1 MFEDYR
7 KKSKKNWNRFC
18 FGHYFNILSK
28 FKIILYL
35 KYKVTNIG
43 IIGIGYLTLTS
54 DDKIKIS
61 HSILYFELAI
71 GFACLLPLLPNICT
85 RLFYRYYITFIYHL

>member
-61 HSILYFELAI
+61 HSSYIFNLRLVLLVYFHYYLI
-71 GFACLLPLLPNICT
+71 FALDFSNDTVFL
-85 RLFYRYYITFIYHL
+85 